1 MKWDGTQITSL
12 RDPKKNAQVP
22 RWHPSGAQIFFINN
36 DLDSKNSQ
44 RGIWRISSD
53 GGSRTSVFLSDGI
66 KSIDISPDGSKL
78 LAYVRAGHF
87 ADCLGTEFG
96 SANNPTLTGHL
107 EDGQKPWDSCL
118 VTWNINTND
127 WSLSNQQIIQSQSPD
142 VYFVNAVWSP
152 DGTKIAAISDGV
164 MIMNADGSN
173 PKEITPA
180 SWKKETSEKY
190 HIDWR

>member
-1 MKWDGTQITSL
+1 MKKCTPE
-12 RDPKKNAQVP
+12 RP
-22 RWHPSGAQIFFINN
+22 RYAKALQ
-36 DLDSKNSQ
+36 K
-44 RGIWRISSD
+44 RGIWRISAD
-53 GGSRTSVFLSDGI
+53 GGNRTSVFLSDGI
-66 KSIDISPDGSKL
+66 KSIDISPDGGKL

-96 SANNPTLTGHL
+96 TANNPTLTGHL

-152 DGTKIAAISDGV
+152 DGTKIVYQTLITSV
-164 MIMNADGSN
+164 SEHSEIYLINSDGSN
-173 PKEITPA
+173 NTNLTK
-180 SWKKETSEKY
+180 
-190 HIDWR
+190 